1 MRDKKTEVANIE
13 KRKRGFFYIG
23 LIVALSICLIALE
36 WVFSENSLVDTI
48 EPLEIEP
55 VPEVVIVE
63 EKGIPERPKPK
74 PEFNSSEALVFYQ
87 DTLMDTAK
95 FVTTDSSG
103 REFQLPDGQLSNF
116 DESEIFID
124 PFPGVITKN
133 VLDIDQRPH
142 YRECLKDNEY
152 NPLVFDCTVEK
163 IFSYVK
169 SNLTVPKCVKLGGG
183 EQIVH
188 ALVVLDETGFTQE
201 VKVLNS
207 DAVCEDCAREAIRV
221 LNSLPPMQPAIYG
234 GMNIRVSFSIPIK
247 FQYR

>member
-36 WVFSENSLVDTI
+36 WVFSENSLVDTV
-48 EPLEIEP
+48 ESLENEP

-63 EKGIPERPKPK
+63 ESGIPERPKPK
-74 PEFNSSEALVFYQ
+74 PEFNSAEVQVFYK
-87 DTLMDTAK
+87 DTLTDTAK

-103 REFQLPDGQLSNF
+103 IEFQLPDGQLSNF

-152 NPLVFDCTVEK
+152 NPWFL
-163 IFSYVK
+163 
-169 SNLTVPKCVKLGGG
+169 
-183 EQIVH
+183 IVLLRRSS
-188 ALVVLDETGFTQE
+188 A
-201 VKVLNS
+201 
-207 DAVCEDCAREAIRV
+207 
-221 LNSLPPMQPAIYG
+221 M
-234 GMNIRVSFSIPIK
+234 
-247 FQYR
+247 